1 MNSPALSIICHITL
15 PSPAKFMT
23 PVKNHT
29 LLITTMMGILKA
41 RQVHLYNYKYSTRL
55 AIKKQQNKIESQHLV
70 DTHEESSKAK
80 SLFVFLLLS
89 FPNLL
94 PFNFDQSIV
103 IIGMHISYDLHI
115 PIHSNPFESIQFHS
129 ASPFPTMMPLSRR
142 GYPVSIPFSF
152 QFVYYVLLDDQ

>member
-1 MNSPALSIICHITL
+1 MNSPALSIICHITF

-29 LLITTMMGILKA
+29 LLITTMLGILKA
-41 RQVHLYNYKYSTRL
+41 RQVHLYNYKYSMRL
-55 AIKKQQNKIESQHLV
+55 AIKKQQNKIESQYLV

-115 PIHSNPFESIQFHS
+115 PIHS
-129 ASPFPTMMPLSRR
+129 
-142 GYPVSIPFSF
+142 IPFRLSVPNNDAIVALRVSCIYPIF
-152 QFVYYVLLDDQ
+152 IPICLLCFAR